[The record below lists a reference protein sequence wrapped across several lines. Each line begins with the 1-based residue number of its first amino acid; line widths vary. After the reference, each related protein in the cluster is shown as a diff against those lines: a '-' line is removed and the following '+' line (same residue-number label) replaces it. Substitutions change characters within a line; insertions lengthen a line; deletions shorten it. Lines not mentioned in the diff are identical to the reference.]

1 MLNKYSFKA
10 QITWLSTSLIL
21 LTVISLTASYWFRI
35 TEYAESQ
42 VKNQLLF
49 AENVLNQNLVSQEKM
64 LTTAARV
71 LAADFGFKQ
80 AVASRDSNTINSV
93 LLNHGE
99 RINADLMML
108 IDVDGQ
114 LVSTSASKPLE
125 NALIEN
131 SIKSL
136 PLIDV
141 HAQFLSIDN
150 LVYQVIVVPVKAPRT
165 IGYSV
170 IGFEVNNA
178 SLLQL
183 KELILLDISLIKGT
197 VLMTSTMVEQIP
209 GTQLLSHATSPPSNL
224 LWSKDDFYHQVRPL
238 ADSNEISVILS
249 APLAKYHRDF
259 DQLVYSI
266 LVIALMVIFIAIAL
280 SKLLSRGM
288 AKPLHSLMKLTERVG
303 RGDLNVPK
311 LTTDLPTEFS
321 ELYQSFSVMGAAI
334 KSREEEIKF
343 QAERDMLTG
352 LYNRQKIIQQV
363 TKSINEKQS
372 LTLIAFNIKGF
383 KALNDTIGL
392 INGDNILKVLA
403 QRVCQ
408 YLKPIDGTSVNV
420 KGIARLNADEFLL
433 VIDQLNKTQI
443 NNFLEHLLLELNR
456 PYWVNQIKIIIA
468 LSFGVVLSER
478 DNDDAEC
485 LLRRASMT
493 VATANQE
500 QSQIRFY
507 QTGEDEAYLNK
518 LALIDEL
525 KSALEQPESPMFMVY
540 QPKLNI
546 KSGKIDKLEAL
557 IRWINLKG
565 EFVNPEVFID
575 LAEKSGLIVNLTRW
589 VILQVVIQIK
599 TWASQG
605 YQFKV
610 SINLSAQDIQH
621 DTFVEYLLDTLAA
634 HQVTPE
640 SITLELTER
649 DLAEN
654 ESLVITR
661 LTYLKSLG
669 FQISVDDY
677 GIGQSSLAKLKQLP
691 VDELKIDKEFI
702 LNLDANKQDQDITSS
717 TILLGHKLGLSVV
730 AEGVET
736 KASLVLLA
744 DYQCN
749 YAQGYYLSK
758 PLKSNELLQWYMNY
772 DNKTLS

>member
-1 MLNKYSFKA
+1 MLNRYSFKA

-21 LTVISLTASYWFRI
+21 LTVISLTASYWLRI

-125 NALIEN
+125 NALIED

-150 LVYQVIVVPVKAPRT
+150 FVYQVIVVPVKAPRT

-170 IGFEVNNA
+170 IGFEVNKA

-209 GTQLLSHATSPPSNL
+209 GTQLLSQATSPPSNL
-224 LWSKDDFYHQVRPL
+224 LWSRDDFYHQVRPL
-238 ADSNEISVILS
+238 ADSNEINVILS

-259 DQLVYSI
+259 YQLVYSI
-266 LVIALMVIFIAIAL
+266 LVIALFVIFIAIAL

-311 LTTDLPTEFS
+311 LTTDLPVEFS

-334 KSREEEIKF
+334 KSREKEIKF

-352 LYNRQKIIQQV
+352 LYNRQKILQQV
-363 TKSINEKQS
+363 TKSMNEKQKLS
-372 LTLIAFNIKGF
+372 LIAFNIKGF

-403 QRVCQ
+403 QRISQ
-408 YLKPIDGTSVNV
+408 YLKPIDGISVNV

-433 VIDQLNKTQI
+433 VLEQLNKTQI
-443 NNFLEHLLLELNR
+443 NHFLEHLLLELNR
-456 PYWVNQIKIIIA
+456 PYWINDIKITIA
-468 LSFGVVLSER
+468 LSFGVVLSE
-478 DNDDAEC
+478 DNNDDAEC

-493 VATANQE
+493 VAAANQD

-546 KSGKIDKLEAL
+546 KTGKIDKLEAL

-565 EFVNPEVFID
+565 EFVNPELFID

-599 TWASQG
+599 SWVNQG

-621 DTFVEYLLDTLAA
+621 DTFVEYLLDTLSA

-702 LNLDANKQDQDITSS
+702 LNLDSNKQDQDITSS

-736 KASLVLLA
+736 QASLALLA

-758 PLKSNELLQWYMNY
+758 PLKSNELIQWYIDY
-772 DNKTLS
+772 DNKTLP